1 LLTQENAAMT
11 ATITPFRPRVS
22 DLVDLCLRTGI
33 FEASGGKIHWMVRKF
48 YPDKPMEWINAEIA
62 VAIRAG
68 KGNAT

>member
-33 FEASGGKIHWMVRKF
+33 FEASGGKF